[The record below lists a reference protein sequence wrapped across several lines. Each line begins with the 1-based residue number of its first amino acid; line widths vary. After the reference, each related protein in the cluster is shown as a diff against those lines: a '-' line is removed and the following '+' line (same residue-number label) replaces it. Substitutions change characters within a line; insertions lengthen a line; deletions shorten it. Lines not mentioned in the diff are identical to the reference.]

1 MILHTVNKSPL
12 QHGALG
18 SCLQFIG
25 NDDAL
30 VLLEDG
36 VYAAITGVD
45 CGLERLSCKVYAVAA
60 DVEARGL
67 GPRLYDG
74 VTVISYEAFVDL
86 CTGFNSVKNWS

>member
-12 QHGALG
+12 QHRALG

-25 NDDAL
+25 SDDGL

-45 CGLERLSCKVYAVAA
+45 CGLDRVEGPVFAIAA
-60 DVEARGL
+60 DVSARGL
-67 GPRLYDG
+67 QDRLDET
-74 VTVISYEAFVDL
+74 VTVIDYGRFVEL
-86 CTGFNSVKNWS
+86 CTQFDTIKAWS